1 MSLTP
6 TVPEATRLS
15 QTKASNPHGSAWV
28 SANAGAGKTF
38 VLTRRVLRLLLD
50 GQDPASLLCLTFTK
64 AAAAE
69 MASRVFSELAR
80 WTRLPDQD
88 LANVLRDLQGQASN
102 RDLQRA
108 RGLFARALE
117 TPGGLKI
124 QTIHAFCESLLHQF
138 PLEAGVAASFIVLDD
153 RDADALM
160 QAARA
165 DVIARA
171 ARGHDPALSEAFEGM
186 AARFADS
193 TVSDHLDALLQA
205 RHALIRAFDAAGK
218 EGFEPRLAHLIDLH
232 AAMLGLADGGVE
244 PARRMLL
251 DPIKSS
257 ASLTKARV
265 DALAQTARDVGT
277 ARDATRAEALLR
289 AWATADAQQGQALW
303 REAFLTGDG
312 KPRKVEGSYF
322 AGKVREQFPD
332 VGLWLKAEQ
341 DRVLALKA
349 HVDFADLMRVA
360 LAVLDRFEALK
371 TARGA
376 LDFGDL
382 IARAA
387 ALLTRSEAQAWVR
400 FKIDQRIDHVLVD
413 EAQDTSA
420 QQWAIIRALTDD
432 FFDGDGRREDG
443 VTPTFFAV
451 GDDKQSIYSFQGADP
466 RQFDGTRR
474 ALETKAIQGGS
485 SFDGRLSLLLS
496 FRSTRD
502 VLSAVDTV
510 FGRTEALQGV
520 TQNTGLDH
528 QHFRQARGRVELWP
542 VIKGNKEPEPEDWT
556 APIDALPAP
565 HLQLAEAIGARVRAL
580 VDGGH
585 NPGDI
590 LILLRTRGA
599 MADAINRALKQ
610 RAIAVAGTDRL
621 LLTEHIA
628 VEDMMALMQVV
639 LLPEDDLS
647 LACLLTS
654 PLVGLSDERLEALCA
669 ERPGLL
675 IDALNAP
682 TDDPAIRQA
691 ALDVANWRAMADFSS
706 PFTFLS
712 TVLGRDGGR
721 KKMLAR
727 LGEDARD
734 PLEELLRLARAE
746 ETRPGSGLANLEAF
760 RDTLRRLK
768 LDIKRDMEARADKV
782 RIMTV
787 HGAKGLEAGTVF
799 LVDTCRLPRAPSG
812 VVETVQ
818 DEGSTNQAKPPLVLL
833 AGDTRASA
841 YTAIQDTNK
850 QRQLEEYRRLL
861 YVAMTRA
868 RDQLIVTGHMTSQ
881 VDPPP
886 GCWYDLID
894 KALGPEARDVG
905 DLEGLP
911 DGDPVRVWRADPW
924 PQGGDDVD
932 QDESSGRR
940 SAPDTAELESLLAQP
955 TPPPRPLAPLRP
967 SQARKDLASPATDWQ
982 ELAATDRHMRTV
994 ESLEANGQAQ
1004 ALVFGTLV
1012 HRLLESPRL
1021 PTPDQAEAI
1030 ARAIDPAIDLQLVS
1044 KAYDQVG
1051 SVHAMAEAPT
1061 LFGPTSRAEVQLRGS
1076 LRDASDEL
1084 RQITGTI
1091 DRLVVNE
1098 KEVWAVDFK
1107 TNATIPPLSRLN
1119 EVVPDYLAQIALYSG
1134 LLSRLFP
1141 GRLVRCGLLWTGAPR
1156 LDWIAPQ
1163 TINAIAQSLG
1173 LNPAP
1178 GSATSA
1184 NRDGARS

>member
-1 MSLTP
+1 M
-6 TVPEATRLS
+6 
-15 QTKASNPHGSAWV
+15 
-28 SANAGAGKTF
+28 
-38 VLTRRVLRLLLD
+38 LR
-50 GQDPASLLCLTFTK
+50 
-64 AAAAE
+64 
-69 MASRVFSELAR
+69 
-80 WTRLPDQD
+80 
-88 LANVLRDLQGQASN
+88 
-102 RDLQRA
+102 
-108 RGLFARALE
+108 
-117 TPGGLKI
+117 
-124 QTIHAFCESLLHQF
+124 
-138 PLEAGVAASFIVLDD
+138 
-153 RDADALM
+153 
-160 QAARA
+160 
-165 DVIARA
+165 
-171 ARGHDPALSEAFEGM
+171 
-186 AARFADS
+186 
-193 TVSDHLDALLQA
+193 
-205 RHALIRAFDAAGK
+205 
-218 EGFEPRLAHLIDLH
+218 
-232 AAMLGLADGGVE
+232 
-244 PARRMLL
+244 

-265 DALAQTARDVGT
+265 EALVQTARDVGT
-277 ARDATRAEALLR
+277 ARDATRAEALLH
-289 AWATADAQQGQALW
+289 AWSTNDPQEGQALW

-322 AGKVREQFPD
+322 AGKVRDQFPD

-371 TARGA
+371 SVRGA

-382 IARAA
+382 IARTA
-387 ALLTRSEAQAWVR
+387 ALLTRSQAQAWVR

-413 EAQDTSA
+413 EAQDTST

-432 FFDGDGRREDG
+432 FFDGEGRREDG
-443 VTPTFFAV
+443 VIPTFFAV

-474 ALETKAIQGGS
+474 ALETKALQSGS
-485 SFDGRLSLLLS
+485 SFEGRLSLLLS

-502 VLSAVDTV
+502 VLSAVDRV
-510 FGRTEALQGV
+510 FARSEALQGV
-520 TQNTGLDH
+520 TQGAAQDTGLDH

-542 VIKGNKEPEPEDWT
+542 VIKGKKEPEPEDWT

-565 HLQLAEAIGARVRAL
+565 HLQLADAIGARVRGL

-628 VEDMMALMQVV
+628 VEDMMALMQTV

-654 PLVGLSDERLEALCA
+654 PLVGLSNDKLEVLCA
-669 ERPGLL
+669 GRSGLL

-691 ALDVANWRAMADFSS
+691 ALDVAGWRAMADFSS

-734 PLEELLRLARAE
+734 PLDELLRLARAE

-760 RDTLRRLK
+760 LDTLRRLK

-812 VVETVQ
+812 VVETVEE
-818 DEGSTNQAKPPLVLL
+818 EGSTNKARPPLVLL

-841 YTAIQDTNK
+841 YAAIQDTGK
-850 QRQLEEYRRLL
+850 QRQMEEYRRLL

-868 RDQLIVTGHMTSQ
+868 RDQLIVTGHMTSEA
-881 VDPPP
+881 DPPP

-894 KALGPEARDVG
+894 KALGPDARDVG

-911 DGDPVRVWRADPW
+911 EGDPVRVWRADPW
-924 PQGGDDVD
+924 PSEREDVD
-932 QDESSGRR
+932 QTEGSGGRP
-940 SAPDTAELESLLAQP
+940 APDTTELERLLAQP
-955 TPPPRPLAPLRP
+955 TPTPRSIAPLRP
-967 SQARKDLASPATDWQ
+967 SQARKDLASAAIDWP
-982 ELAATDRHMRTV
+982 ELAAADRHARTV
-994 ESLEANGQAQ
+994 ESLKEDGQAE

-1012 HRLLESPRL
+1012 HRLLESRRL
-1021 PTPDQAEAI
+1021 PTQGEAEAI
-1030 ARAIDPAIDLQLVS
+1030 ALALDPAIEPELMRRAQ
-1044 KAYDQVG
+1044 DQAG
-1051 SVHAMAEAPT
+1051 AVHAMAEAST
-1061 LFGPTSRAEVQLRGS
+1061 LFGPTARAEVPLRGS
-1076 LRDASDEL
+1076 LRDTGGDL
-1084 RQITGTI
+1084 RQISGTI
-1091 DRLVVNE
+1091 DRLVVNDR
-1098 KEVWAVDFK
+1098 EVWAVDFK
-1107 TNATIPPLSRLN
+1107 TNTTIPPLSRLS
-1119 EVVPDYLAQIALYSG
+1119 EIVPDYLAQIALYSG

-1156 LDWIAPQ
+1156 LDWIAPE
-1163 TINAIAQSLG
+1163 TIAATAQSMG
-1173 LNPAP
+1173 LN
-1178 GSATSA
+1178 GD
-1184 NRDGARS
+1184 R